1 MNATIEHLTQICKDH
16 RFKEKLLFVPS
27 YSIGHQLGECL
38 AKTGTSWINL
48 RMTTAVGF
56 AQEMAALDICKSGI
70 RHIESQARLIIIE
83 KLYRNNEISTTGN
96 SYFKKAEEIPGILK
110 YLSNAV
116 HEMRM
121 AGLAPEDIDPG
132 AFITPEKGNELIQ
145 LLDSYNHFIEE
156 NRLIDH
162 AGLLQL
168 SIRKFNQGTKPEED
182 SIVMVLSDF
191 ALTRLEKEL
200 IRMAGGKAPIIIDHT
215 LPSNLDFPERLFG
228 LPRLS
233 TPERVPDPFKDVSP
247 SIFHAVGESN
257 EVREVFRRI
266 LKQQIPLDDVE
277 LLVTTVDPYI
287 PMIYEIASSL
297 SVPATFMG
305 GIPVTFTRPGRALI
319 LYLKWQAEDFLDSYL
334 RRLFSGG
341 YLYLKGGKQK
351 GEIPSS
357 NRAARIIRDA
367 AIGYGRE
374 RYVSRL
380 KGLEDAY
387 LLKAKKK
394 EDKKE
399 NPQWEKQ
406 IAGNAAWVRG
416 FVNKLMSTIPEPN
429 PDGTSTIKEIC
440 TGAVRF
446 VKDFCRTASEA
457 DAAAKSKL
465 VDFLESLAFA
475 PSFPDQA
482 NETIKRL
489 IEEINGISV
498 YHSNPK
504 PGYVH
509 VAHYRSGG
517 YSGRTHTFVLG
528 LNQGRFP
535 GTPIQDP
542 VILDAERQKIG
553 NDLALSSQLLHEN
566 LYLMAKLIG
575 ALSGNVTLSY
585 SCRDL
590 RENRELFP
598 SSTLLDVYRLITAD
612 CDGDYHALLQFL
624 STPAGFIPD
633 RDVLPLTDW
642 EWWLAQKQYKNESVC
657 SCYPNLLE
665 GQKAEK
671 EREGPEF
678 GNYDGWI
685 PSLKGALDPLKQD
698 LTLSCSRLES
708 LAKCPYAYFIRN
720 VLKVEPL
727 KERDMSI
734 WLDPLQR
741 GELLHEVFRRFMEEL
756 KARGERPELKRHLQF
771 LNDITSEEI
780 KYWKIEAL
788 PPNQFV
794 FDQEKADI
802 MQALEIFLK
811 NEERHCHKVS
821 PSFFEVPFG
830 LIDDQQAGLS
840 DADPVMIKLD
850 AKGSFKLRGRIDRI
864 DSEGEHRYQVWD
876 YKTGGTWGYDEH
888 SYLNQGKHLQ
898 HALYAIAAEKLLREK
913 VDKEARVVRA
923 GYFFPG
929 ARGEGRR
936 ISKDKPVREEL
947 NDVLEDLFTILKEGV
962 FPALIDKNSC
972 GFCEYQKICG
982 GFDLAVKHTKG
993 KLKSDKK
1000 LEPLRRLK
1008 DREKPR

>member
-27 YSIGHQLGECL
+27 YSIGHQLGEYL
-38 AKTGTSWINL
+38 AKAGTSWINL
-48 RMTTAVGF
+48 RMTTAMGF
-56 AQEMAALDICKSGI
+56 AQELAALDLCKSGI
-70 RHIESQARLIIIE
+70 RLIESQARLIIIE
-83 KLYRNNEISTTGN
+83 KLYRNNEISTAGN

-132 AFITPEKGNELIQ
+132 AFITPEKGDELIQ
-145 LLDSYNHFIEE
+145 LLDSYSRFIEE

-168 SIRKFNQGTKPEED
+168 AIRKFNQGAKPAED

-191 ALTRLEKEL
+191 LLTRLEKEL
-200 IRMAGGKAPIIIDHT
+200 IRIAGGKDLIIIDHT
-215 LPSNLDFPERLFG
+215 LPSDLDFPERLFG
-228 LPRLS
+228 LPRPS
-233 TPERVPDPFKDVSP
+233 TPEKAPDPFKDVSL

-266 LKQQIPLDDVE
+266 LKQQVPLDDVE

-287 PMIYEIASSL
+287 PMIYEITSSL
-297 SVPATFMG
+297 SIPATFMG

-319 LYLKWQAEDFLDSYL
+319 LYLKWQTEDFLDRYL

-341 YLYLKGGKQK
+341 YLHLKGRKKK

-367 AIGYGRE
+367 SIGYGRD
-374 RYVSRL
+374 RYMSRL
-380 KGLEDAY
+380 KTLEDTY

-399 NPQWEKQ
+399 NAQWEKQ

-429 PDGTSTIKEIC
+429 PDGTITIKEIC
-440 TGAVRF
+440 IGAVQF
-446 VKDFCRTASEA
+446 IKDFCRTASEA
-457 DAAAKSKL
+457 DAASRSRL
-465 VDFLESLAFA
+465 IDFLESLAFV

-482 NETIKRL
+482 SETIKRL

-504 PGYVH
+504 PGHVH

-517 YSGRTHTFVLG
+517 YSGRTHAFVLG

-542 VILDAERQKIG
+542 VILDVERQKIG
-553 NDLALSSQLLHEN
+553 NDLPLASQLLHEH
-566 LYLMAKLIG
+566 LYLMAKLLR

-590 RENRELFP
+590 GENRELFP
-598 SSTLLDVYRLITAD
+598 SSTILGVYRLITTD
-612 CDGDYHALLQFL
+612 RDGDYHALLRFL
-624 STPAGFIPD
+624 GKPAGFIPD

-642 EWWLAQKQYKNESVC
+642 EWWLAQKQYKTESVC

-685 PSLKGALDPLKQD
+685 PSSKGTLDPLKQD
-698 LTLSCSRLES
+698 KALSCSRLEG
-708 LAKCPYAYFIRN
+708 LARCPYAYFIQN

-727 KERDMSI
+727 KERDMSR

-756 KARGERPELKRHLQF
+756 KVRGERPELKRHLQF
-771 LNDITSEEI
+771 LNDIALGEI
-780 KYWKIEAL
+780 KGWEIEVP
-788 PPNQFV
+788 PPNEFV
-794 FDQEKADI
+794 LDHEKADI

-811 NEERHCHKVS
+811 NEEGHCNEVS

-830 LIDDQQAGLS
+830 LEDDMQAGLS
-840 DADPVMIKLD
+840 NADPVPIKLGD
-850 AKGSFKLRGRIDRI
+850 RGSFKLRGRIDRI

-888 SYLNQGKHLQ
+888 SYLNQGRHLQ
-898 HALYAIAAEKLLREK
+898 HALYAIAAEALLREK
-913 VDKEARVVRA
+913 VDKEAKVVRS

-947 NDVLEDLFTILKEGV
+947 NEVLGDLFTFLREGI
-962 FPALIDKNSC
+962 FPASSDKGSC
-972 GFCEYQKICG
+972 GFCEYQAICG
-982 GFDLAVKHTKG
+982 GFDLAGEHTRE
-993 KLKSDKK
+993 KLGTDKK

-1008 DREKPR
+1008 DREKSG